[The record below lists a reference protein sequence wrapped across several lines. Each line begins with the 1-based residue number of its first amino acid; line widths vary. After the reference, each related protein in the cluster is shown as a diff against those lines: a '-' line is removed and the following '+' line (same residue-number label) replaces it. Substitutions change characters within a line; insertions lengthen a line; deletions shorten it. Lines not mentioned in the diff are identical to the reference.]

1 MNTGALFMVVVSML
15 SIAEFLLTWTG
26 CISLRGNPKYVYSN
40 YETNV
45 ISTVKIMDSL
55 IRREL

>member
-1 MNTGALFMVVVSML
+1 MFVVSML

-26 CISLRGNPKYVYSN
+26 CISLRSNPKYVYSN